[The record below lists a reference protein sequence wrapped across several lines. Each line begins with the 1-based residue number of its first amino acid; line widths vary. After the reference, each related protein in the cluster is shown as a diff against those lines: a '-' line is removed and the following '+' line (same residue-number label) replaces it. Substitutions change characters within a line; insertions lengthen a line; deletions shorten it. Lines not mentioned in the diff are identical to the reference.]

1 MSKHETMRLTLL
13 LTILSLPFLIIAAAC
28 AGGGGGQEEAVLIED
43 AESVALQ
50 IGDVPMDFVE
60 VEGSAM
66 HVTNSESCAGAQ
78 GEERDECLSRLEEW
92 GRLDG
97 YQVEY
102 AAGDPQAYLTGV
114 YRLFSAVSLYQDQE
128 GAAEAFRVGADRL
141 QEELGQLDDAAS
153 VEITT
158 VVGEESL
165 AFVTLSSQAIGTR
178 DVPISL
184 HVVDFRRGNALV
196 RIGVTAP
203 TALASVD
210 DAIALAQRLDE
221 RILRVAGLVSPT
233 TAGPTATP

>member
-1 MSKHETMRLTLL
+1 MGKHGTMRLTLP
-13 LTILSLPFLIIAAAC
+13 LTILLLPFLIIVAAC
-28 AGGGGGQEEAVLIED
+28 AGGGDGQEEAVLIEE
-43 AESVALQ
+43 AEAIALQ
-50 IGDVPMDFVE
+50 IGDVPMDFLE

-66 HVTNSESCAGAQ
+66 HVTNDKSCASAQ
-78 GEERDECLSRLEEW
+78 GDERDECLSSLEEW

-114 YRLFSAVSLYQDQE
+114 YRLFGAVSIYQDQE

-141 QEELGQLDDAAS
+141 QEELRQLEDAAA
-153 VEITT
+153 VEIAT
-158 VVGEESL
+158 VGDESL
-165 AFVTLSSQAIGTR
+165 AFVTLDSQAIGTR

-184 HVVDFRRGNALV
+184 HVVDFRRGNVLV
-196 RIGVTAP
+196 RIGATAP

-210 DAIALAQRLDE
+210 DAIGLAQRLDE
-221 RILRVAGLVSPT
+221 RILRVAGRISP

>member
-1 MSKHETMRLTLL
+1 MGKHGTMRLTLP
-13 LTILSLPFLIIAAAC
+13 LTILLLPFLIIVAAC
-28 AGGGGGQEEAVLIED
+28 AGGGDGQEEAVLIEE
-43 AESVALQ
+43 AEAIALQ
-50 IGDVPMDFVE
+50 IGDVPMDFLE

-66 HVTNSESCAGAQ
+66 HVTNDKSCASAQ
-78 GEERDECLSRLEEW
+78 GDERDECLSSLEEW

-114 YRLFSAVSLYQDQE
+114 YRLFGAVSIYQDQE

-141 QEELGQLDDAAS
+141 QEELRQLEDAAA
-153 VEITT
+153 VEIAT
-158 VVGEESL
+158 VGDESL
-165 AFVTLSSQAIGTR
+165 AFVTLDSQAIGTR

-184 HVVDFRRGNALV
+184 HVVDFRRGNVLV
-196 RIGVTAP
+196 RIGATAP

-210 DAIALAQRLDE
+210 DAIGLAQRLDD
-221 RILRVAGLVSPT
+221 RILRAAGRISP